1 MSSILISID
10 GSDYMAISEFRI
22 RWQEDQVDPRYI
34 PTPSSA
40 DPVFQVSIIDDDIPE
55 PFIEYFEL
63 VLTLNEGSS
72 GRNGIFYPSAIG
84 RVTIID
90 DDISK
95 FLFIVI
101 SVDDVVIMHTLC

>member
-1 MSSILISID
+1 
-10 GSDYMAISEFRI
+10 MAISEFRI

-40 DPVFQVSIIDDDIPE
+40 DPVFEVTIIDDDIPE
-55 PFIEYFEL
+55 PAEYFEL
-63 VLTLNEGSS
+63 VLTFNEGGSS
-72 GRNGIFYPSAIG
+72 RNGIFYPNAVG
-84 RVTIID
+84 RVTIVD
-90 DDISK
+90 DDIRK